1 MTGLASHKPEK
12 WSRLILGLIPIF
24 VLIAILDALVWLI
37 TSDTYTAYLHPRFG
51 LFLVIGSGILAGF
64 IVALMLGRLSPP
76 AGSSGEILSRA
87 VVMLIPLLFLYT
99 AFGQGMGEHAFS
111 KKFVGN
117 EQALPYVFTDDP
129 PPEDDAENGKD
140 ALLTLLQIN
149 QQMVPLQGKRVLTEG
164 FVYKDANMPADQL
177 MLFRFAMICC
187 AADTTPVWLF
197 VKKEGLGTFEP
208 ESWVKV
214 AGVLEIANLDG
225 KTVPMIRADT
235 ITQSPPPPPALQ
247 SLYF

>member
-1 MTGLASHKPEK
+1 MTGLAPNRPEK
-12 WSRLILGLIPIF
+12 WSRLLLGLLPIV

-51 LFLVIGSGILAGF
+51 LFLLIGTVILAGF
-64 IVALMLGRLSPP
+64 IAALMLGRLAPP

-87 VVMLIPLLFLYT
+87 IVMLIPLLFLYT
-99 AFGQGMGEHAFS
+99 AFGQGMGGHAFS

-129 PPEDDAENGKD
+129 PPEEDAESGKD

-149 QQMVPLQGKRVLTEG
+149 QQMGALQGKRVSTEG
-164 FVYKDANMPADQL
+164 FVYTDANMPADQV
-177 MLFRFAMICC
+177 MLFRFAMVCC

-197 VKKEGLGTFEP
+197 VKKEGLGTFKP

-214 AGVLEIANLDG
+214 AGVLEIANLKG
-225 KTVPMIRADT
+225 KTVPMILADT
-235 ITQSPPPPPALQ
+235 IIQSSPPPPAAQ
-247 SLYF
+247 YLYF

>member
-1 MTGLASHKPEK
+1 MTGLAPNRPEK

-51 LFLVIGSGILAGF
+51 LFLLIGSVILAGF

-87 VVMLIPLLFLYT
+87 VVLLIPLLFLYT
-99 AFGQGMGEHAFS
+99 AFGQGMGGHAFS

-164 FVYKDANMPADQL
+164 FVYTDANMPADQL

-197 VKKEGLGTFEP
+197 VNKEGLGTFEP
-208 ESWVKV
+208 ESWVRV
-214 AGVLEIANLDG
+214 AGVLEIANLNG
-225 KTVPMIRADT
+225 KTVPMIMADT
-235 ITQSPPPPPALQ
+235 ITQIPSPPPGAQ
-247 SLYF
+247 YLYF